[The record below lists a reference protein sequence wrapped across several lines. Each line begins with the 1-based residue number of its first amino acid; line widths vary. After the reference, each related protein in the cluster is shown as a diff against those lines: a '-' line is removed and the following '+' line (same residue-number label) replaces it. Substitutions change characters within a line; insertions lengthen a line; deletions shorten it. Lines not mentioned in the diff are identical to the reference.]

1 MTSNLFWCSYFLLL
15 AIERILN
22 LVSFICHLKAIF
34 AIFAI
39 CSSIY
44 FLELPFFVCNLPIF
58 LQSLFWRRRSFD
70 YYRFAIFKKPA
81 VAARKELRG
90 QIGTI
95 IYFCSQFL
103 AMHFPITIQFLLI
116 IKSGKVIFAHIC
128 SRSRNIW
135 LQTKIGDLHFL
146 LIAQSPRSVNY
157 GAVYTEPIICNRF
170 SITFFSN
177 FGLRW
182 SFGSGSGGG
191 NGERFCFN
199 YNWTEN
205 ILYLTMEIFWLSLS

>member
-22 LVSFICHLKAIF
+22 LISFSCHLKAIF

-157 GAVYTEPIICNRF
+157 GAVYTEPIICNR
-170 SITFFSN
+170 SYITFFSN

-199 YNWTEN
+199 YNWTDKKATFLFN
-205 ILYLTMEIFWLSLS
+205 I

>member
-1 MTSNLFWCSYFLLL
+1 MFFSSYCLQYKGFWIWF
-15 AIERILN
+15 RIA
-22 LVSFICHLKAIF
+22 VSWRHSICNPCHF
-34 AIFAI
+34 
-39 CSSIY
+39 SSIY
-44 FLELPFFVCNLPIF
+44 SLESPFFVSNLPIF
-58 LQSLFWRRRSFD
+58 LQSLFWRRSFD

-146 LIAQSPRSVNY
+146 LIAQSPRSVYY
-157 GAVYTEPIICNRF
+157 GTVYTEPIICIRF
-170 SITFFSN
+170 SITFYSN
-177 FGLRW
+177 LGLRW
-182 SFGSGSGGG
+182 SFGSGTGGG

-205 ILYLTMEIFWLSLS
+205 I

>member
-1 MTSNLFWCSYFLLL
+1 M
-15 AIERILN
+15 I
-22 LVSFICHLKAIF
+22 SFSCHLKAIF

-44 FLELPFFVCNLPIF
+44 FLESPFFVCNLPIF
-58 LQSLFWRRRSFD
+58 LQSLFWRRSFD

-116 IKSGKVIFAHIC
+116 IKSRKVILADIC

-135 LQTKIGDLHFL
+135 LQGKAGDSHFL
-146 LIAQSPRSVNY
+146 LAAKSPRLVFY
-157 GAVYTEPIICNRF
+157 GAVYTEL
-170 SITFFSN
+170 IT
-177 FGLRW
+177 
-182 SFGSGSGGG
+182 
-191 NGERFCFN
+191 
-199 YNWTEN
+199 
-205 ILYLTMEIFWLSLS
+205 